1 MGANMI
7 KRIVKDV
14 FPWSPDVYHRMIS
27 TGKALVNIVDKPVII
42 LLYHRV
48 ANLETDPQLLAVS
61 TENFAAQMKY
71 IKENF
76 DILRFEDNWENIK
89 RPSIVVTFDDGYV
102 DNLVNAKPILEKYEV
117 PATIF
122 VATGNIGTGREFWC
136 NDLERLILLNEN
148 LPKSLE
154 LPTKNT
160 EIIDFSSENKKYEG
174 YYELHR
180 LCLEMQA
187 GERNKFLEKLESIL
201 TPNIPLRNLFRTLN
215 EKELQDLDASKY
227 ITIGAHTVTHTKLA
241 IQPCD
246 VQRWEIMESK
256 RVLEAILGHEI
267 TTFSYPFGCYEDYT
281 KETVKIVKQAGYT
294 KAASNF
300 PGQIHAKKTS
310 AFEIPRQI
318 VRDWDVDRFKAELN
332 TFWTN

>member
-1 MGANMI
+1 MI
-7 KRIVKDV
+7 KRIVKNM
-14 FPWSPDVYHRMIS
+14 FPWSPKLYHRMIRGS
-27 TGKALVNIVDKPVII
+27 KLLLNMVDKPVVI

-76 DILRFEDNWENIK
+76 DILRFEDSWDNIK

-102 DNLVNAKPILEKYEV
+102 DNLVNAKPILEQYEV

-122 VATGNIGTGREFWC
+122 VATGNIGTDKEFWC

-160 EIIDFSSENKKYEG
+160 EIMDFSSENQKYEG

-180 LCLEMQA
+180 LCLEMQFE
-187 GERNKFLEKLESIL
+187 ERNKFLEKLEAIL
-201 TPNIPLRNLFRTLN
+201 TPNITPRKLFRTLN
-215 EKELQDLDASKY
+215 EKELQDLDASKF

-241 IQPCD
+241 IQSYD
-246 VQRWEIMESK
+246 VQKWEIMESK

-281 KETVKIVKQAGYT
+281 RETVKIVKQAGYT
-294 KAASNF
+294 KVASNF
-300 PGQIHAKKTS
+300 PGQVHAKMTS

-318 VRDWDVDRFKAELN
+318 VRDWDIVRFKAELSR
-332 TFWTN
+332 FWTN